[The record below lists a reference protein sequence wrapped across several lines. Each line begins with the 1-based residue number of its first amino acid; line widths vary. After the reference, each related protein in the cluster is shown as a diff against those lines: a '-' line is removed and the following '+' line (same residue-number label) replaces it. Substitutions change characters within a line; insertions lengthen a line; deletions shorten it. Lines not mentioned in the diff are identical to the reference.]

1 MNLEMSSFRAFFF
14 LKTIGI
20 IPVTFHNLCRHI
32 HGTLNLMTI
41 EEYNKAVDLYADN
54 LYRFIL
60 KQCRSEE
67 LAQDVVQESFEKMW
81 LKLDNINGAESR
93 SYLFTTGY
101 HTMLD
106 ILKKEK
112 RVTALDGES
121 EQAHT
126 HEQPEQYSD
135 ISEVLEDAL
144 KRLPDIQRTVI
155 MLRDYEGYSY
165 EEIGEITELTASQVK
180 VYIYRGRISLKQYLV
195 KIENII

>member
-1 MNLEMSSFRAFFF
+1 
-14 LKTIGI
+14 
-20 IPVTFHNLCRHI
+20 
-32 HGTLNLMTI
+32 MTI

-67 LAQDVVQESFEKMW
+67 LAQDVVQESFEKLW
-81 LKLDNINGAESR
+81 LKLDTVNGEKAK

-106 ILKKEK
+106 MLRKDK
-112 RVTALDGES
+112 RLTAFEGDNEP
-121 EQAHT
+121 EQ
-126 HEQPEQYSD
+126 QQSEQYSD

-144 KRLPDIQRTVI
+144 GRLPEIQRTVI
-155 MLRDYEGYSY
+155 MLRDYEGYTY
-165 EEIGEITELTASQVK
+165 EEIGEITELSASQVK

-195 KIENII
+195 RMENII

>member
-1 MNLEMSSFRAFFF
+1 
-14 LKTIGI
+14 
-20 IPVTFHNLCRHI
+20 
-32 HGTLNLMTI
+32 MTI

-60 KQCRSEE
+60 KQCRIEE
-67 LAQDVVQESFEKMW
+67 MAQDIVQESYEKMW
-81 LKLDNINGAESR
+81 MKLDHVNGAKAK

-106 ILKKEK
+106 ILKKDK
-112 RVTALDGES
+112 RVTTLDS
-121 EQAHT
+121 EGDIEPVQ
-126 HEQPEQYSD
+126 QKSGQYSD

-144 KRLPDIQRTVI
+144 KRLPEIQRTVI

-165 EEIGEITELTASQVK
+165 DEIGEITGLTASQVK

-195 KIENII
+195 KVDNII

>member
-1 MNLEMSSFRAFFF
+1 
-14 LKTIGI
+14 
-20 IPVTFHNLCRHI
+20 
-32 HGTLNLMTI
+32 MTI

-60 KQCRSEE
+60 KQCRIEE

-81 LKLDNINGAESR
+81 LKLDSINGAKAK

-106 ILKKEK
+106 VLKKDK
-112 RVTALDGES
+112 RVTALEGES
-121 EQAHT
+121 DQAYPHQ
-126 HEQPEQYSD
+126 QPEQYTD
-135 ISEVLEDAL
+135 ISEVLEEAL
-144 KRLPDIQRTVI
+144 QRLPEIQRTVI

-165 EEIGEITELTASQVK
+165 EEIGEITKLNASQVK

-195 KIENII
+195 NIENVI

>member
-1 MNLEMSSFRAFFF
+1 
-14 LKTIGI
+14 
-20 IPVTFHNLCRHI
+20 
-32 HGTLNLMTI
+32 MTI

-60 KQCRSEE
+60 KQCRIEE
-67 LAQDVVQESFEKMW
+67 MAQDVVQESFEKMW
-81 LKLDNINGAESR
+81 MKLDHVNGAKAK

-106 ILKKEK
+106 ILKKDK
-112 RVTALDGES
+112 RVTALEGEGDIEPVHQKS
-121 EQAHT
+121 G
-126 HEQPEQYSD
+126 QYSD

-144 KRLPDIQRTVI
+144 KRLPEIQRTVI

-165 EEIGEITELTASQVK
+165 EEIGEITGLTASQVK

>member
-1 MNLEMSSFRAFFF
+1 
-14 LKTIGI
+14 
-20 IPVTFHNLCRHI
+20 
-32 HGTLNLMTI
+32 MTI

-81 LKLDNINGAESR
+81 LKLDNINGAKSR